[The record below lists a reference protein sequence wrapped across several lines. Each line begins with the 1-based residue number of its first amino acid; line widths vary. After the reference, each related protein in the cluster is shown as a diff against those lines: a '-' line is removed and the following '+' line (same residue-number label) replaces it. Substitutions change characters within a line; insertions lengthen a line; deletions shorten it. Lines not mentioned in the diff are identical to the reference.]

1 MSSTVRPEHIPDHV
15 MDSLARA
22 TLEAVQRFYQDPENV
37 RKFEEW
43 KARKEKEGT
52 PSVIA

>member
-1 MSSTVRPEHIPDHV
+1 MSSPVRPEHIQDHV

-22 TLEAVQRFYQDPENV
+22 TLEAVLRFYQDPENV

-43 KARKEKEGT
+43 KAKKDAAAAT
-52 PSVIA
+52 V